1 MAGGKETPRQKM
13 VGMMY
18 LVLTALLAL
27 QVSSAVLEKFAIINV
42 TLEELASDSEE
53 ANAAQTASIVEAGK
67 GKSNPKVVKAVE
79 NAQKVR
85 TLTKETIE
93 HINGLK
99 AKMLAVTGEKEVNK
113 RFIDNHGSDVATMMV
128 TGPDGKEYVKR
139 LKDYVAKL
147 KEYTGLEFEPLVKSE
162 SEMPF
167 FDPEHSSI
175 DREFIDFTFHNT
187 PPIAALSSVLEMQTE
202 IYAYESRALE
212 HLAKEADAGN
222 VKFDKIIPMVRPVSS
237 VVAAGAKYEAD
248 MFITASKEG
257 LTPDMF
263 RNGQKLP
270 VQEDPDTKIM
280 VGKVSFL
287 ASASSYDA
295 QNQSKQTYEAEIRL
309 GDSPDQTYKRKIDF
323 VVVKPVIRVTTGNR
337 PTLYLNCGNSVNFE
351 VPSLGTD
358 FNPSFSAKGA
368 EVVKG
373 DKPGKV
379 TIIPKER
386 KVAITIANAGA
397 TLGTEDFDVKP
408 IPRPRFIAR
417 DNQGKDIDL
426 KNGIKG
432 TSTPG
437 IRISADPDENF
448 KNEVPKDAVYRI
460 RLMEV
465 SLARGT
471 SLVASIKPTSESID
485 LTPWRSQMRPGD
497 RIVVTITTV
506 VRRTFQNEDEKVG
519 VYPSDL
525 ISIPI
530 Q

>member
-42 TLEELASDSEE
+42 TLEELASDSEK
-53 ANAAQTASIVEAGK
+53 ANVKQTAAIQEAGK
-67 GKSNPKVVKAVE
+67 GKTNPKVIKAVE

-85 TLTKETIE
+85 ALTKETMDFT
-93 HINGLK
+93 NALK
-99 AKMLAVTGEKEVNK
+99 AKMLAVTGEKAVTK
-113 RFIDNHGSDVATMMV
+113 KFIDNHGSDVATMMV

-139 LKDYVAKL
+139 LKDYVVGL
-147 KEYTGLEFEPLVKSE
+147 KEFTGLEFEPLVKSE

-167 FDPEHSSI
+167 FDPETSSI

-202 IYAYESRALE
+202 IYAYETRALE
-212 HLAKEADAGN
+212 QLAQEAEAGT
-222 VKFDKIIPMVRPVSS
+222 VKFDKIVPMVKPKAE
-237 VVAAGAKYEAD
+237 VVAAGSKYEAD
-248 MFITASKEG
+248 MFITASAEG
-257 LTPDMF
+257 VTPVMF
-263 RNGQKLP
+263 RNGQKLEVAP
-270 VQEDPDTKIM
+270 DPATKVM
-280 VGKVSFL
+280 MGKVSFM
-287 ASASSYDA
+287 ASASNYDE
-295 QNQSKQTYEAEIRL
+295 NNMSKQSFEAEIRL
-309 GDSPDQTYKRKIDF
+309 NDGPDGTYKQKIDF
-323 VVVKPVIRVTTGNR
+323 YVVKPVIRVTTGNR

-351 VPSLGTD
+351 VPSLGT
-358 FNPSFSAKGA
+358 NYSPSFTAKGA
-368 EVVKG
+368 DVVKG

-386 KVAITIANAGA
+386 KVAVTLTNSGA

-408 IPRPRFIAR
+408 IPRPKFVPR

-432 TSTPG
+432 GSTTG
-437 IRISADPDENF
+437 LRISADADENF

-460 RLMEV
+460 RGMEV
-465 SLARGT
+465 SLVRGT
-471 SLVASIKPTSESID
+471 QRVASANPTSEIVD

-497 RIVVTITTV
+497 IIVVDIKNAT
-506 VRRTFQNEDEKVG
+506 RKTFQGEDEKVSIG
-519 VYPSDL
+519 SE
-525 ISIPI
+525 IIRIPI

>member
-42 TLEELASDSEE
+42 TLEELAADSEKI
-53 ANAAQTASIVEAGK
+53 NAEQTAKIQEAGK
-67 GKSNPKVVKAVE
+67 GKTNPKVIKAVE

-85 TLTKETIE
+85 ALTKETME
-93 HINGLK
+93 FTNALK
-99 AKMLAVTGEKEVNK
+99 AKMLAVTGEKAVTK
-113 RFIDNHGSDVATMMV
+113 KFIDNHGSDVATMMV

-139 LKDYVAKL
+139 LKDYVVGL
-147 KEYTGLEFEPLVKSE
+147 KEFTGLEFEPLVKSE

-167 FDPEHSSI
+167 FDPETSSI

-202 IYAYESRALE
+202 IYAYETRALE
-212 HLAKEADAGN
+212 HLAKEADAGT

-270 VQEDPDTKIM
+270 VQADPDTKIM
-280 VGKVSFL
+280 VGKVSFV
-287 ASASSYDA
+287 ASASNYDA
-295 QNQSKQTYEAEIRL
+295 QNQSKQTFEAEIRL
-309 GDSPDQTYKRKIDF
+309 GDSPDQIYKQKIDF
-323 VVVKPVIRVTTGNR
+323 IVVKPVIRVTTGNR

-358 FNPSFSAKGA
+358 FNPTFSAKGA
-368 EVVKG
+368 EVAKG

-379 TIIPKER
+379 TIIPKDR
-386 KVAITIANAGA
+386 KVSVSLSNGGA
-397 TLGTEDFDVKP
+397 SLGSEDFDVKP
-408 IPRPRFIAR
+408 IPRPRFVAR

-432 TSTPG
+432 GSTTG
-437 IRISADPDENF
+437 LRISADADENF
-448 KNEVPKDAVYRI
+448 KNEVPRDAVYRI
-460 RLMEV
+460 RGMEV
-465 SLARGT
+465 SLVRGT
-471 SLVASIKPTSESID
+471 QRVASANPTSEIVD
-485 LTPWRSQMRPGD
+485 LSPWRAQMRPGD
-497 RIVVTITTV
+497 LIVVDIKNAT
-506 VRRTFQNEDEKVG
+506 RRTFQGEDEKVSIG
-519 VYPSDL
+519 SE
-525 ISIPI
+525 IIRIPI